1 MVSCKRRAARFS
13 LCAGRHV
20 GQVFASHEGWQ
31 VVELRTIFRLCGS
44 TVVTVCV
51 NEIAIGCQ
59 IDLGIPMVLFLA
71 GIGGTMRTRAIFVRV
86 HRHNARL
93 KGEIEHRN
101 EDKTQGAACP
111 GTVVFPSDIQNAQFT
126 DSICLFR
133 RLIYTAEPRNNI
145 CGCYVAHCGYPQPP
159 N

>member
-1 MVSCKRRAARFS
+1 M
-13 LCAGRHV
+13 
-20 GQVFASHEGWQ
+20 
-31 VVELRTIFRLCGS
+31 TI
-44 TVVTVCV
+44 CV
-51 NEIAIGCQ
+51 NEIAIGSQ

-71 GIGGTMRTRAIFVRV
+71 RVGGTMRTRVIFVRV
-86 HRHNARL
+86 HRHSARL
-93 KGEIEHRN
+93 KREIEHRN

-133 RLIYTAEPRNNI
+133 RLIYTVVPPNNI

>member
-1 MVSCKRRAARFS
+1 MIGRRRRAARFS
-13 LCAGRHV
+13 ARISRHAG
-20 GQVFASHEGWQ
+20 QEFESHENWQ
-31 VVELRTIFRLCGS
+31 VIWLIIIFRFCEP
-44 TVVTVCV
+44 TIVTVCV
-51 NEIAIGCQ
+51 NEIAIGSQ

-71 GIGGTMRTRAIFVRV
+71 CICRAMWTRVIFVRV
-86 HRHNARL
+86 HRHSARL
-93 KGEIEHRN
+93 KGEIEYRN

-133 RLIYTAEPRNNI
+133 RLIYTVVPPNNI